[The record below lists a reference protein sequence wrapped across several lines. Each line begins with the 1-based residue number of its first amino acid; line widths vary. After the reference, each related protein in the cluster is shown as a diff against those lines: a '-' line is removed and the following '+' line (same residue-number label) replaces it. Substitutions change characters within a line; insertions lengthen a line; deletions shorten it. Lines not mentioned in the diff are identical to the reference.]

1 MSSDADVAIEI
12 AGLGKRYEIYDRP
25 HHRLL
30 QTLLRGKRRFYR
42 DFWALSEV
50 SLTVRR
56 GETLGIVG
64 RNGSGKSTLLELV
77 AGTLS
82 PTTGSVRTQG
92 RVAALLEL
100 GSGFDPEFTGRQNVY
115 LNGSILGIPRREMD
129 GRIAA
134 IEQFAG
140 IGAFIDQP
148 VKTYSSGMTVR
159 LAFAVAV
166 HATPDVLLVDEALA
180 VGDTAYQQKCLNRVR
195 ELQRAGVAILLVSH
209 SPNMVIEFCDR
220 AAYLEAGRLKMLGP
234 CREVLEQYGNDVV
247 SAEGGVA
254 RIEAPALPVPAA
266 VVADVAP
273 PAEAQPATEILSVR
287 ITDATGADKA
297 CFSHGEEIVVRF
309 AVRFHRANAAP
320 CFGIQL
326 RSVDDIALWASTTA
340 YMDRRVPP
348 AAAGATT
355 ECRWHLRA
363 ECGGSRYV
371 FALGAGDVA
380 SGEYRRHH
388 RLHYAGHFDVLP
400 RPHSG
405 TGWLEPSA
413 RFEGAA

>member
-1 MSSDADVAIEI
+1 MSSEPGAAIRL

-30 QTLLRGKRRFYR
+30 QTLLRGRRSFHR
-42 DFWALSEV
+42 DFWALSDV
-50 SLTVRR
+50 SFEVRR
-56 GETLGIVG
+56 GETVGIVG

-77 AGTLS
+77 AGTLA
-82 PTTGSVRTQG
+82 PTTGGVRTHG

-129 GRIAA
+129 ERIGA

-159 LAFAVAV
+159 LAFAVAA

-180 VGDTAYQQKCLNRVR
+180 VGDTAFQQKCLSRVR
-195 ELQRAGVAILLVSH
+195 EMQRAGVAILLVSH

-254 RIEAPALPVPAA
+254 LSA
-266 VVADVAP
+266 AP
-273 PAEAQPATEILSVR
+273 PAPSPEVAPAASVAAETQPATEILSVR
-287 ITDATGADKA
+287 ITDAAGAEKA
-297 CFSHGEEIVVRF
+297 CFSHGEEVVVRF
-309 AVRFHRANAAP
+309 AVRFHRANPAP

-340 YMDRRVPP
+340 YMDRRLPP
-348 AAAGATT
+348 AAAGTT
-355 ECRWHLRA
+355 RECRWHLRA
-363 ECGGSRYV
+363 DCGGSRYV
-371 FALGAGDVA
+371 LALGAGDA
-380 SGEYRRHH
+380 AGGEYLRHH
-388 RLHYAGHFDVLP
+388 RLNYAGHFDVLP
-400 RPHSG
+400 RSHGG

-413 RFEGAA
+413 RFEAAA

>member
-1 MSSDADVAIEI
+1 MSSEPGVAIEL

-30 QTLLRGKRRFYR
+30 QTLLRGKRSFHR
-42 DFWALSEV
+42 DFWALSGV
-50 SLTVRR
+50 SFEVRR
-56 GETLGIVG
+56 GETVGIVG

-77 AGTLS
+77 AGTLA
-82 PTTGSVRTQG
+82 PTTGSVRTHG

-129 GRIAA
+129 ERIGA

-180 VGDTAYQQKCLNRVR
+180 VGDTAFQQKCLGRVR
-195 ELQRAGVAILLVSH
+195 EMQRAGVAILLVSH

-220 AAYLEAGRLKMLGP
+220 AAYLEAGRLKALGP

-254 RIEAPALPVPAA
+254 FSAAPLPLSPEITPAA
-266 VVADVAP
+266 TVAG
-273 PAEAQPATEILSVR
+273 EAQPATEILSVR
-287 ITDATGADKA
+287 VTDAAGAEKA

-309 AVRFHRANAAP
+309 AVRFHCANPAP

-340 YMDRRVPP
+340 YMDRRLPP
-348 AAAGATT
+348 CAGGTT
-355 ECRWHLRA
+355 REYRWHLRA
-363 ECGGSRYV
+363 ECGGNRYV
-371 FALGAGDVA
+371 LALGAGDVA
-380 SGEYRRHH
+380 GGEYLRHH
-388 RLHYAGHFDVLP
+388 RLNYAGHFDVLP
-400 RPHSG
+400 RSHGG

-413 RFEGAA
+413 RFEAAA

>member
-1 MSSDADVAIEI
+1 MSSEPGAAIRL

-30 QTLLRGKRRFYR
+30 QTLLRGRRSFHR
-42 DFWALSEV
+42 DFWALSDV
-50 SLTVRR
+50 SFEVRR
-56 GETLGIVG
+56 GETVGIVG

-77 AGTLS
+77 AGTLA
-82 PTTGSVRTQG
+82 PTTGSVRTHG

-129 GRIAA
+129 ERIGA

-159 LAFAVAV
+159 LAFAVAA

-180 VGDTAYQQKCLNRVR
+180 VGDTAFQQKCLSRVR
-195 ELQRAGVAILLVSH
+195 EMQRAGVAILLVSH

-254 RIEAPALPVPAA
+254 LSA
-266 VVADVAP
+266 AP
-273 PAEAQPATEILSVR
+273 PAPSPEVAPAASVAAETQPATEILSVR
-287 ITDATGADKA
+287 ITDAAGAEKA
-297 CFSHGEEIVVRF
+297 CFSHGEEVVVRF
-309 AVRFHRANAAP
+309 AVRFHRANPAP

-340 YMDRRVPP
+340 YMDRRLPP
-348 AAAGATT
+348 AAAGTT
-355 ECRWHLRA
+355 RECRWHLRA
-363 ECGGSRYV
+363 DCGGSRYV
-371 FALGAGDVA
+371 LALGAGDA
-380 SGEYRRHH
+380 AGGEYLRHH
-388 RLHYAGHFDVLP
+388 RLNYAGHFDVLP
-400 RPHSG
+400 RSHGG

-413 RFEGAA
+413 RFEAAA